1 MLDPNI
7 GGLTTAMVDFTIS
20 RDIKFSFHSN
30 DAGTKHG
37 YSVTAETWA
46 TRYIRTKWF
55 DSAAKAKAATVEFR
69 KNFNAAATAIEQRG
83 YRDPIMKPMVDAAIF
98 RTEKKIRSEFQVER
112 F

>member
-1 MLDPNI
+1 
-7 GGLTTAMVDFTIS
+7 MVDFTIS